1 MALINSD
8 KEESLQAKK
17 TPGPNVIKLF
27 TTVIYK
33 FL

>member
-8 KEESLQAKK
+8 IEKKLSAK